1 MKTSWPMHPT
11 GRQNEPAQHLT
22 TNEATHDTSK
32 PHPANPQMNMKP
44 TLTCFC
50 FLLLTAF
57 ASAEVRQPN
66 VVLIFADDMGYGDV
80 TCYDAQSRIHTPNL
94 DRLAMGG
101 MRFTDAHSA
110 SAVCTPSR
118 YALLTGRYAWRTGLK
133 SGVLGGFSQP
143 LIEKGRMT
151 LADLFQGK
159 GYRTACIGKWHLGM
173 DWSGGIRGENG
184 YNMRN
189 NSEGI
194 DFTKPIQ
201 NTALVNGFDEYFG
214 IAASLD
220 MPPYVFIRNDRVTE
234 QPTSSL
240 KEEDKGGRPGPAA
253 PGWRHKHVMPTL
265 TDEVISFIQRSKPG
279 PFFVYMPLNAPH
291 TPHAPG
297 DAFVGKSKLDIYGD
311 FMVEVDHH
319 IGRVMD
325 ELDRLK
331 LSDNTLV
338 IVTSDNG
345 PETNMFPRLNK
356 SGHDSSSHFLGAKR
370 DNWEGGHR
378 VPFIARWPGVIA
390 SGSQCDTPF
399 CLVDMMAT
407 FAEIAS
413 VALPEDQGVDS
424 VSILPLMHGKNGDYR
439 NRHAIIHHSSTGR
452 FAIRRGD
459 WKLLLH
465 AGSGGNGY
473 GTGKR
478 STRYNGTIE
487 QKSFNT
493 ADRQLYNMRTDPDE
507 TTNLIEKYPEVASE
521 LTALAG
527 EYVSKG
533 RSTPGP
539 RQETILQNWPQLDWL
554 SLHPVPTA
562 SGDTAN
568 PN

>member
-1 MKTSWPMHPT
+1 MKSI
-11 GRQNEPAQHLT
+11 LT
-22 TNEATHDTSK
+22 FS
-32 PHPANPQMNMKP
+32 
-44 TLTCFC
+44 C
-50 FLLLTAF
+50 FLLLTAYV
-57 ASAEVRQPN
+57 SAEVRHPN

-80 TCYDAQSRIHTPNL
+80 TCYDAESKIHTPNL
-94 DRLAMGG
+94 DQLAKGG

-151 LADLFQGK
+151 VADLFQGK

-173 DWSGGIRGENG
+173 DWGGGMRGEKG
-184 YNMRN
+184 YTMRN

-201 NTALVNGFDEYFG
+201 NTAIVNGFSEYFG

-240 KEEDKGGRPGPAA
+240 KEEDKGGRQGPAV

-265 TDEVISFIQRSKPG
+265 TDEVISFIQRNEQS

-297 DAFVGKSKLDIYGD
+297 DAFVGTSKLDIYGD

-319 IGRVMD
+319 IGRVMNT
-325 ELDRLK
+325 LDRLK
-331 LSDNTLV
+331 LTDNTLV

-345 PETNMFPRLNK
+345 PETNMYPRRSK
-356 SGHDSSSHFLGAKR
+356 YGHDSSSHFLGAKR

-390 SGSQCDTPF
+390 PGSTCDTPF

-407 FAEIAS
+407 FAEMMS
-413 VALPEDQGVDS
+413 VELPTDQGVDS
-424 VSILPLMHGKNGDYR
+424 VSILPLMLGKGDDYR
-439 NRHAIIHHSSTGR
+439 KAHAIIHHSSSGR
-452 FAIRRGD
+452 FAIRNGD

-473 GTGKR
+473 GAGQR
-478 STRYNGTIE
+478 SSRYNGTIE
-487 QKSFNT
+487 QRSFDT
-493 ADRQLYNMRTDPDE
+493 ANRQLYNIRTDPDE
-507 TTNLIEKYPEVASE
+507 TTNLIEIRPDVVSE
-521 LTALAG
+521 LTALAS
-527 EYVSKG
+527 EYVRQG

-539 RQETILQNWPQLDWL
+539 HLKTDLQNWPQIDWL
-554 SLHPVPTA
+554 SPHAMPTA
-562 SGDTAN
+562 SGNTSDENEATSK
-568 PN
+568 PKTQ

>member
-1 MKTSWPMHPT
+1 
-11 GRQNEPAQHLT
+11 
-22 TNEATHDTSK
+22 
-32 PHPANPQMNMKP
+32 MKP
-44 TLTCFC
+44 IFTFLFV
-50 FLLLTAF
+50 LLLVCPGF
-57 ASAEVRQPN
+57 AEDKQPN

-80 TCYDAQSRIHTPNL
+80 TCYDAESKIHTPNL
-94 DRLAMGG
+94 DRLAKGG

-143 LIEKGRMT
+143 LIKEGRMT
-151 LADLFQGK
+151 MADLFQRK

-173 DWSGGIRGENG
+173 DWAGGMRGEKG

-201 NTALVNGFDEYFG
+201 NTAIVNGFNEYFG

-240 KEEDKGGRPGPAA
+240 KEEDKGGRQGPAV
-253 PGWRHKHVMPTL
+253 PGWRHKHVMSTL
-265 TDEVISFIQRSKPG
+265 TEEVISFIQRNEQSS
-279 PFFVYMPLNAPH
+279 FFVYMPLNAPH

-297 DAFVGKSKLDIYGD
+297 DAFVDKSKLDIYGD
-311 FMVEVDHH
+311 FMVEVDHQV
-319 IGRVMD
+319 GRVMD

-345 PETNMFPRLNK
+345 PETNMFPRRSK
-356 SGHDSSSHFLGAKR
+356 FGHDSSSHFLGAKR

-390 SGSQCDTPF
+390 PGSKCDTPF

-407 FAEIAS
+407 FAEMMS
-413 VALPEDQGVDS
+413 VELPEDQGVDS
-424 VSILPLMHGKNGDYR
+424 VSILPLMQGKNDDYR
-439 NRHAIIHHSSTGR
+439 RDHAIIHHSSTGR

-465 AGSGGNGY
+465 SGSGGNGY
-473 GTGKR
+473 GAGKR

-487 QKSFNT
+487 QTSFDT
-493 ADRQLYNMRTDPDE
+493 ANRQLYNMRTDPDE
-507 TTNLIEKYPEVASE
+507 TTNLFEKRPEVVSE
-521 LTALAG
+521 LTTLAG
-527 EYVSKG
+527 EYVRQG

-539 RQETILQNWPQLDWL
+539 RQKTDLQNWPQLDWL
-554 SLHPVPTA
+554 PPHPTPTA
-562 SGDTAN
+562 SGKASDKN
-568 PN
+568 

>member
-1 MKTSWPMHPT
+1 MKSI
-11 GRQNEPAQHLT
+11 LT
-22 TNEATHDTSK
+22 F
-32 PHPANPQMNMKP
+32 
-44 TLTCFC
+44 FC
-50 FLLLTAF
+50 FLLLTAY
-57 ASAEVRQPN
+57 ASAEVRHPN

-80 TCYDAQSRIHTPNL
+80 TCYDAESKIHTPNL
-94 DRLAMGG
+94 DQLAKGG

-143 LIEKGRMT
+143 LIEKERMT
-151 LADLFQGK
+151 VADLFQGK

-173 DWSGGIRGENG
+173 DWGGGMRGEKG

-201 NTALVNGFDEYFG
+201 NTAIVNGFNEYFG

-220 MPPYVFIRNDRVTE
+220 MPPYVFIRNDRATE

-240 KEEDKGGRPGPAA
+240 KEEDKGGRQGPAV

-265 TDEVISFIQRSKPG
+265 TNEVISFIQRNEQS

-297 DAFVGKSKLDIYGD
+297 DAFVGTSKLDIYGD

-319 IGRVMD
+319 IGKVMD
-325 ELDRLK
+325 ALDRLK
-331 LSDNTLV
+331 LTDNTLV

-345 PETNMFPRLNK
+345 PETNMYPRRSK
-356 SGHDSSSHFLGAKR
+356 FDHDSSSHFLGAKR

-390 SGSQCDTPF
+390 PGSTCDTPF

-407 FAEIAS
+407 FAEMMS
-413 VALPEDQGVDS
+413 VELPKDQGVDS
-424 VSILPLMHGKNGDYR
+424 VSILPLMLGKGGDYR
-439 NRHAIIHHSSTGR
+439 KAHAIIHHSSSGR
-452 FAIRRGD
+452 FAIRNGD

-465 AGSGGNGY
+465 AGSGGNSY
-473 GTGKR
+473 GAGQR
-478 STRYNGTIE
+478 SSRYNGTIE
-487 QKSFNT
+487 QRSFDT
-493 ADRQLYNMRTDPDE
+493 ANRQLYNMRTDPDE
-507 TTNLIEKYPEVASE
+507 TTNLIEIRPDVVSE

-527 EYVSKG
+527 EYVRQG
-533 RSTPGP
+533 RSTPGSH
-539 RQETILQNWPQLDWL
+539 QKTDLQNWPQIDWL
-554 SLHPVPTA
+554 SPHAIPAT
-562 SGDTAN
+562 SGNTSDENEATGK
-568 PN
+568 PKTQ

>member
-1 MKTSWPMHPT
+1 
-11 GRQNEPAQHLT
+11 
-22 TNEATHDTSK
+22 
-32 PHPANPQMNMKP
+32 
-44 TLTCFC
+44 
-50 FLLLTAF
+50 
-57 ASAEVRQPN
+57 
-66 VVLIFADDMGYGDV
+66 
-80 TCYDAQSRIHTPNL
+80 
-94 DRLAMGG
+94 
-101 MRFTDAHSA
+101 
-110 SAVCTPSR
+110 
-118 YALLTGRYAWRTGLK
+118 
-133 SGVLGGFSQP
+133 
-143 LIEKGRMT
+143 
-151 LADLFQGK
+151 
-159 GYRTACIGKWHLGM
+159 
-173 DWSGGIRGENG
+173 
-184 YNMRN
+184 
-189 NSEGI
+189 
-194 DFTKPIQ
+194 
-201 NTALVNGFDEYFG
+201 
-214 IAASLD
+214 
-220 MPPYVFIRNDRVTE
+220 
-234 QPTSSL
+234 
-240 KEEDKGGRPGPAA
+240 
-253 PGWRHKHVMPTL
+253 
-265 TDEVISFIQRSKPG
+265 
-279 PFFVYMPLNAPH
+279 
-291 TPHAPG
+291 
-297 DAFVGKSKLDIYGD
+297 
-311 FMVEVDHH
+311 MVEVDHH
-319 IGRVMD
+319 IGSGMD

-390 SGSQCDTPF
+390 PGSQCDTPF
-399 CLVDMMAT
+399 CLSDMMAT

-507 TTNLIEKYPEVASE
+507 TTN
-521 LTALAG
+521 
-527 EYVSKG
+527 
-533 RSTPGP
+533 RSRNIPK
-539 RQETILQNWPQLDWL
+539 
-554 SLHPVPTA
+554 S
-562 SGDTAN
+562 

>member
-1 MKTSWPMHPT
+1 MKSI
-11 GRQNEPAQHLT
+11 LT
-22 TNEATHDTSK
+22 FS
-32 PHPANPQMNMKP
+32 
-44 TLTCFC
+44 C
-50 FLLLTAF
+50 FLLLTAY
-57 ASAEVRQPN
+57 ASAEVRHPN

-80 TCYDAQSRIHTPNL
+80 TCYDAESKIHTPNL
-94 DRLAMGG
+94 DQLAKGG

-133 SGVLGGFSQP
+133 SGVLGGFSP
-143 LIEKGRMT
+143 PMIEKGRMT
-151 LADLFQGK
+151 VADLFQGK

-173 DWSGGIRGENG
+173 DWGGGMRGEKG

-201 NTALVNGFDEYFG
+201 NTAIVNGFNEYFG

-240 KEEDKGGRPGPAA
+240 KEEDKGGRQGPAV

-265 TDEVISFIQRSKPG
+265 TDEVISFIQRNEQS

-297 DAFVGKSKLDIYGD
+297 DPFVGTSKLDIYGD
-311 FMVEVDHH
+311 FMVEVDYH
-319 IGRVMD
+319 IGKVMNT
-325 ELDRLK
+325 LDRLK
-331 LSDNTLV
+331 LTDNTLV

-345 PETNMFPRLNK
+345 PETNMYPRRSK
-356 SGHDSSSHFLGAKR
+356 FGHDSSSHFLGAKR

-390 SGSQCDTPF
+390 PGSTCDTPF

-407 FAEIAS
+407 FSELLS
-413 VALPEDQGVDS
+413 VELPTDQGVDS
-424 VSILPLMHGKNGDYR
+424 VSILPLMLGKGDD
-439 NRHAIIHHSSTGR
+439 NRKAHAIIHHSSSGR
-452 FAIRRGD
+452 FAIRTGD

-473 GTGKR
+473 GAGQR
-478 STRYNGTIE
+478 SSRYNGTIE
-487 QKSFNT
+487 QRSFDT
-493 ADRQLYNMRTDPDE
+493 ANRQLYNMQTDLDE
-507 TTNLIEKYPEVASE
+507 TTNLIEIRPDIASE

-527 EYVSKG
+527 EYVRQG

-539 RQETILQNWPQLDWL
+539 HLKTDLRNWPQIDWL
-554 SLHPVPTA
+554 SPHAIPAA
-562 SGDTAN
+562 SGNTSDENKTTGKSKTK
-568 PN
+568 

>member
-1 MKTSWPMHPT
+1 MKIKLAFCSLLV
-11 GRQNEPAQHLT
+11 A
-22 TNEATHDTSK
+22 
-32 PHPANPQMNMKP
+32 
-44 TLTCFC
+44 TLTSVSV
-50 FLLLTAF
+50 
-57 ASAEVRQPN
+57 ASPPN

-80 TCYDAQSRIHTPNL
+80 TCYDAKSKIHTPNL
-94 DRLAMGG
+94 DRLAKGG

-143 LIEKGRMT
+143 LIEEGRMT
-151 LADLFQGK
+151 VADIFQGK

-173 DWSGGIRGENG
+173 DWAGGMRGEKG
-184 YNMRN
+184 YSMRN
-189 NSEGI
+189 TSEGI

-201 NTALVNGFDEYFG
+201 NTAIVNGFDEYFG

-240 KEEDKGGRPGPAA
+240 KEEDKGGRQGPAV
-253 PGWRHKHVMPTL
+253 PGWRHKHVMPKL
-265 TDEVISFIQRSKPG
+265 TNEVISFLQRNKQS

-319 IGRVMD
+319 IGRVID

-345 PETNMFPRLNK
+345 PETNMYPRRSK
-356 SGHDSSSHFLGAKR
+356 FGHDSSSHFLGAKR

-390 SGSQCDTPF
+390 PGSKCDTPF

-407 FAEIAS
+407 FAEMVS
-413 VALPEDQGVDS
+413 VDLPQDQGVDS
-424 VSILPLMHGKNGDYR
+424 VSILPLMQGESGDSR
-439 NRHAIIHHSSTGR
+439 EGHAIIHHSSTGR

-473 GTGKR
+473 GAGQR
-478 STRYNGTIE
+478 SSRYKGTIE

-493 ADRQLYNMRTDPDE
+493 ANRQLYNLRTDPDE
-507 TTNLIEKYPEVASE
+507 TTNLNEKRPEVVDE
-521 LTALAG
+521 LTALAS
-527 EYVSKG
+527 EYVRSG
-533 RSTPGP
+533 RSTPGS
-539 RQETILQNWPQLDWL
+539 QQKTGLQNWPQLDWL
-554 SLHPVPTA
+554 SLNPVPAT
-562 SGDTAN
+562 SGDAPDTN
-568 PN
+568 QNTRKRKSKP

>member
-1 MKTSWPMHPT
+1 MTTHWIQILLTFLHQNRPAFRRAETARPDSITMKTKLAFCSLLV
-11 GRQNEPAQHLT
+11 AILT
-22 TNEATHDTSK
+22 SVSV
-32 PHPANPQMNMKP
+32 
-44 TLTCFC
+44 
-50 FLLLTAF
+50 
-57 ASAEVRQPN
+57 ASSPN

-80 TCYDAQSRIHTPNL
+80 TCYDAKSKIHTPNL
-94 DRLAMGG
+94 DRLAKGG

-151 LADLFQGK
+151 VADLFQAK
-159 GYRTACIGKWHLGM
+159 DYRTACIGKWHLGM
-173 DWSGGIRGENG
+173 DWAGGIRGEKS
-184 YNMRN
+184 YSMRN
-189 NSEGI
+189 NSDGI
-194 DFTKPIQ
+194 DFTDTIQ
-201 NTALVNGFDEYFG
+201 NTAIVNGFDEYFG

-240 KEEDKGGRPGPAA
+240 KEEDKGGRQGPAVA
-253 PGWRHKHVMPTL
+253 GWRHKHVMPTL
-265 TDEVISFIQRSKPG
+265 TDEVISFLQRNKQS

-331 LSDNTLV
+331 LSGNTLV

-345 PETNMFPRLNK
+345 PETNMYQRRSKL
-356 SGHDSSSHFLGAKR
+356 GHDSSSHFLGAKR

-390 SGSQCDTPF
+390 SGSKCDTPF

-407 FAEIAS
+407 FAEMVS
-413 VALPEDQGVDS
+413 VDLPQDQGVDS
-424 VSILPLMHGKNGDYR
+424 VSILPLMQGEGDDSR
-439 NRHAIIHHSSTGR
+439 EDHAIIHHSSTGR

-473 GTGKR
+473 GAGQR
-478 STRYNGTIE
+478 SSRYNGTIE
-487 QKSFNT
+487 QDSFNT
-493 ADRQLYNMRTDPDE
+493 ANRQLYNLRTDPDE
-507 TTNLIEKYPEVASE
+507 TTNLIEKRPEVVAE
-521 LTALAG
+521 LTALAS
-527 EYVSKG
+527 EYVRKG

-539 RQETILQNWPQLDWL
+539 QQKTVLQNWPQLDWL
-554 SLHPVPTA
+554 SLQPVPAT
-562 SGDTAN
+562 SGDAPDTN
-568 PN
+568 QKTRTQKK

>member
-1 MKTSWPMHPT
+1 
-11 GRQNEPAQHLT
+11 
-22 TNEATHDTSK
+22 
-32 PHPANPQMNMKP
+32 MKP
-44 TLTCFC
+44 IFTFLIV
-50 FLLLTAF
+50 LLLVCPGF
-57 ASAEVRQPN
+57 AEDKQPN

-80 TCYDAQSRIHTPNL
+80 TSYDSESKIHTPNL
-94 DRLAMGG
+94 DRLAKGG

-118 YALLTGRYAWRTGLK
+118 YALLTGRYSWRTGLK
-133 SGVLGGFSQP
+133 SGVLGGFSPP
-143 LIEKGRMT
+143 LIEKERMT
-151 LADLFQGK
+151 LANLFQNQ

-173 DWSGGIRGENG
+173 DWAGGMRGEKG

-189 NSEGI
+189 NPEGI
-194 DFTKPIQ
+194 DFKKPIQ
-201 NTALVNGFDEYFG
+201 NTAIANGFDEYFG

-240 KEEDKGGRPGPAA
+240 KEEDKGGRSGPAV

-265 TDEVISFIQRSKPG
+265 TDEVISFIQRNKQS

-291 TPHAPG
+291 TPVAPG

-345 PETNMFPRLNK
+345 PETNMFPRRSK
-356 SGHDSSSHFLGAKR
+356 FGHDSSSHFLGAKR

-390 SGSQCDTPF
+390 PASKCDTPF

-407 FAEIAS
+407 FAEIAA

-424 VSILPLMHGKNGDYR
+424 VSILPLMQGKNGDYR
-439 NRHAIIHHSSTGR
+439 KNHAIIHHSSTGR
-452 FAIRRGD
+452 FAIRRGV

-465 AGSGGNGY
+465 PGSGGNGY
-473 GTGKR
+473 GAGKR
-478 STRYNGTIE
+478 SARYNGTIE
-487 QKSFNT
+487 QTSFDT
-493 ADRQLYNMRTDPDE
+493 ANRQLYNMRTDPDE
-507 TTNLIEKYPEVASE
+507 TTNLIEKRPEVVSE
-521 LTALAG
+521 LTTLAG
-527 EYVSKG
+527 EYVRQG

-539 RQETILQNWPQLDWL
+539 SQKIDLQNWPQLDWL
-554 SLHPVPTA
+554 PPHPVPAA
-562 SGDTAN
+562 SGNASDN
-568 PN
+568 N

>member
-1 MKTSWPMHPT
+1 MKSI
-11 GRQNEPAQHLT
+11 LT
-22 TNEATHDTSK
+22 F
-32 PHPANPQMNMKP
+32 
-44 TLTCFC
+44 FC
-50 FLLLTAF
+50 FLLLTAY
-57 ASAEVRQPN
+57 ASAEVRHPN

-80 TCYDAQSRIHTPNL
+80 TCYDAESKIHTPNL
-94 DRLAMGG
+94 DQLAKGG

-143 LIEKGRMT
+143 LIEKERMT
-151 LADLFQGK
+151 VADLFQGK

-173 DWSGGIRGENG
+173 DWGGGIRGEKG

-201 NTALVNGFDEYFG
+201 NTAIVNGFNEYFG

-220 MPPYVFIRNDRVTE
+220 MPPYVFIRNDRATE

-240 KEEDKGGRPGPAA
+240 KEEDKGGRQGPAV

-265 TDEVISFIQRSKPG
+265 TNEVISFIQRNEKS

-297 DAFVGKSKLDIYGD
+297 DAFVGTSKLDIYGD

-319 IGRVMD
+319 IGKVMD
-325 ELDRLK
+325 ALDRLK
-331 LSDNTLV
+331 LTDNTLV

-345 PETNMFPRLNK
+345 PETNMYPRRSK
-356 SGHDSSSHFLGAKR
+356 FDHDSSSHFLGAKR

-390 SGSQCDTPF
+390 PGSTCDTPF

-407 FAEIAS
+407 FAEMMS
-413 VALPEDQGVDS
+413 VELPKDQGVDS
-424 VSILPLMHGKNGDYR
+424 VSILPLMLGKGGDYR
-439 NRHAIIHHSSTGR
+439 KAHAIIHHSSSGR
-452 FAIRRGD
+452 FAIRNGD

-465 AGSGGNGY
+465 AGSGGNSY
-473 GTGKR
+473 GAGQR
-478 STRYNGTIE
+478 SSRYNGTIE
-487 QKSFNT
+487 QRSFDT
-493 ADRQLYNMRTDPDE
+493 ANRQLYNMRTDPDE
-507 TTNLIEKYPEVASE
+507 TTNLIEIRPDVVSE

-527 EYVSKG
+527 EYVRQG
-533 RSTPGP
+533 RSTPGSH
-539 RQETILQNWPQLDWL
+539 QKTDLQNWPQIDWL
-554 SLHPVPTA
+554 SPHAIPAT
-562 SGDTAN
+562 SGNTSDENEATGK
-568 PN
+568 PKTQ

>member
-1 MKTSWPMHPT
+1 
-11 GRQNEPAQHLT
+11 
-22 TNEATHDTSK
+22 
-32 PHPANPQMNMKP
+32 MKP
-44 TLTCFC
+44 IFTVFC
-50 FLLLTAF
+50 SSLLTAI
-57 ASAEVRQPN
+57 ASAEIKQPN
-66 VVLIFADDMGYGDV
+66 IVLMFADDMGYGDV
-80 TCYDAQSRIHTPNL
+80 TCYDAKSKIHTPNL
-94 DRLAMGG
+94 DRLAKGG

-143 LIEKGRMT
+143 LIAQGRMT

-173 DWSGGIRGENG
+173 NWAGGARGAQS
-184 YNMRN
+184 YSMRN
-189 NSEGI
+189 DSEGI
-194 DFTKPIQ
+194 DFTQPIQ
-201 NTALVNGFDEYFG
+201 NTATANGFDEYFG

-240 KEEDKGGRPGPAA
+240 REEDKGGRQGPAV

-265 TDEVISFIQRSKPG
+265 TNEVISFLDRNKQR

-297 DAFVGKSKLDIYGD
+297 DPFVGKSKLDIYGD

-325 ELDRLK
+325 ALDRLK

-338 IVTSDNG
+338 MVTSDNG
-345 PETNMFPRLNK
+345 PETNMFPRRSKL
-356 SGHDSSSHFLGAKR
+356 GHDSSSHFLGAKR

-407 FAEIAS
+407 IAEILS
-413 VALPEDQGVDS
+413 VELPVDQGVDS
-424 VSILPLMHGKNGDYR
+424 VSILPLLQGESGDSR
-439 NRHAIIHHSSTGR
+439 EDHAIIHHSSTGR

-465 AGSGGNGY
+465 TGSGGNGY
-473 GTGKR
+473 NAGKR
-478 STRYNGTIE
+478 SARYNGTIE

-493 ADRQLYNMRTDPDE
+493 ANRQLYNMRTDPDE
-507 TTNLIEKYPEVASE
+507 TTNLIEKRPEVVGE
-521 LTALAG
+521 LTALAS
-527 EYVSKG
+527 EYVRKG

-539 RQETILQNWPQLDWL
+539 RQKTSLQNWPQLDWL
-554 SLHPVPTA
+554 PPHPVPTA
-562 SGDTAN
+562 SGDASETN
-568 PN
+568 

>member
-1 MKTSWPMHPT
+1 
-11 GRQNEPAQHLT
+11 
-22 TNEATHDTSK
+22 
-32 PHPANPQMNMKP
+32 MKP
-44 TLTCFC
+44 ILTFLCSL
-50 FLLLTAF
+50 LLLTVF
-57 ASAEVRQPN
+57 ASAEVKQPN

-80 TCYDAQSRIHTPNL
+80 TCYDAKSKIHTPNL
-94 DRLAMGG
+94 DRLAGGG

-118 YALLTGRYAWRTGLK
+118 YALLTGRYSWRTGLK

-143 LIEKGRMT
+143 LIEKGRRT
-151 LADLFQGK
+151 LAHLFQDK

-173 DWSGGIRGENG
+173 DWAGGMRGEKG

-201 NTALVNGFDEYFG
+201 NTAIVNGFDEYFG

-240 KEEDKGGRPGPAA
+240 KEEDKGGRQGPAV
-253 PGWRHKHVMPTL
+253 PGWRHKHVMPTF
-265 TDEVISFIQRSKPG
+265 TDEVISFIQRNKQS

-345 PETNMFPRLNK
+345 PETNMYPRRSK
-356 SGHDSSSHFLGAKR
+356 FGHDSSSHFLGAKR

-378 VPFIARWPGVIA
+378 VPFISRWPGVIG
-390 SGSQCDTPF
+390 SGTRCDAPIS
-399 CLVDMMAT
+399 LVDLMAT
-407 FAEIAS
+407 FAELNS
-413 VALPEDQGVDS
+413 VPLPNGQGVDS
-424 VSILPLMHGKNGDYR
+424 VSILPLMKGGDSAYR
-439 NRHAIIHHSSTGR
+439 KDHAIVHHSSSGK
-452 FAIRRGD
+452 FGIRQGD

-465 AGSGGNGY
+465 SGSGGNGY
-473 GTGKR
+473 AGGKKAG
-478 STRYNGTIE
+478 RYAGTIE
-487 QKSFNT
+487 QKSFET
-493 ADRQLYNMRTDPDE
+493 GERQLYNLANDPNE
-507 TTNLIEKYPEVASE
+507 TKNIASE
-521 LTALAG
+521 NPEIVERLTKLTADI
-527 EYVSKG
+527 VKNG
-533 RSTPGP
+533 RSTEGD
-539 RQETILQNWPQLDWL
+539 TIKQSLEDWPQLDWL
-554 SLHPVPTA
+554 P
-562 SGDTAN
+562 
-568 PN
+568 

>member
-1 MKTSWPMHPT
+1 MKSI
-11 GRQNEPAQHLT
+11 LT
-22 TNEATHDTSK
+22 F
-32 PHPANPQMNMKP
+32 
-44 TLTCFC
+44 FC
-50 FLLLTAF
+50 FLLLTAY
-57 ASAEVRQPN
+57 ASAEVRHPN

-80 TCYDAQSRIHTPNL
+80 TCYDAESKIHTPNL
-94 DRLAMGG
+94 DQLAKGG

-143 LIEKGRMT
+143 LIEKERMT
-151 LADLFQGK
+151 LAHLFQDK

-173 DWSGGIRGENG
+173 DWGGGMRGEKG

-201 NTALVNGFDEYFG
+201 NTAIVNGFNEYFG

-220 MPPYVFIRNDRVTE
+220 MPPYVFIRNDRATE

-240 KEEDKGGRPGPAA
+240 KEEDKGGRQGPAV

-265 TDEVISFIQRSKPG
+265 TNEVISFIQRNEQS

-297 DAFVGKSKLDIYGD
+297 DAFVGTSKLDIYGD

-319 IGRVMD
+319 IGKVMD
-325 ELDRLK
+325 ALDRLK
-331 LSDNTLV
+331 LTDNTLV

-345 PETNMFPRLNK
+345 PETNMYPRRSK
-356 SGHDSSSHFLGAKR
+356 FDHDSSSHFLGAKR

-390 SGSQCDTPF
+390 PGSTCDTPF

-407 FAEIAS
+407 FAEMMS
-413 VALPEDQGVDS
+413 VELPKDQGVDS
-424 VSILPLMHGKNGDYR
+424 VSILPLMLGKGGDYR
-439 NRHAIIHHSSTGR
+439 KAHAIIHHSSSGR
-452 FAIRRGD
+452 FAIRNGD

-465 AGSGGNGY
+465 AGSGGNSY
-473 GTGKR
+473 GAGQR
-478 STRYNGTIE
+478 SSRYNGTIE
-487 QKSFNT
+487 QRSFDT
-493 ADRQLYNMRTDPDE
+493 ANRQLYNMRTDPDE
-507 TTNLIEKYPEVASE
+507 TTNLIEIRPDVVSE

-527 EYVSKG
+527 EYVRQG
-533 RSTPGP
+533 RSTPGSH
-539 RQETILQNWPQLDWL
+539 QKTDLQNWPQIDWL
-554 SLHPVPTA
+554 SPHAIPAT
-562 SGDTAN
+562 SGNTSDENEVTGK
-568 PN
+568 PKTK

>member
-1 MKTSWPMHPT
+1 MKHSLTLFLFVVAGLTSV
-11 GRQNEPAQHLT
+11 AV
-22 TNEATHDTSK
+22 
-32 PHPANPQMNMKP
+32 
-44 TLTCFC
+44 
-50 FLLLTAF
+50 
-57 ASAEVRQPN
+57 ASSPN

-80 TCYDAQSRIHTPNL
+80 TCYDAKSKIHTPNL
-94 DRLAMGG
+94 DRLAKAG

-151 LADLFQGK
+151 LAHLFQDK

-173 DWSGGIRGENG
+173 DWAGGIRGENG
-184 YNMRN
+184 YSMRN
-189 NSEGI
+189 TSEGI

-201 NTALVNGFDEYFG
+201 NTAIVNGFDEYFG

-240 KEEDKGGRPGPAA
+240 KEEDKGGRQGPAV

-265 TDEVISFIQRSKPG
+265 TDEVISFLQRNKQS

-345 PETNMFPRLNK
+345 PETNMYQRRNEF
-356 SGHDSSSHFLGAKR
+356 GHDSSSHFLGAKR

-378 VPFIARWPGVIA
+378 VPFIARWPGVIEP
-390 SGSQCDTPF
+390 GSKCDTPF

-407 FAEIAS
+407 FAEMVS
-413 VALPEDQGVDS
+413 VELPHDQGVDS
-424 VSILPLMHGKNGDYR
+424 VSILPLMQGESGDSR
-439 NRHAIIHHSSTGR
+439 EDHAIIHHSSTGR

-473 GTGKR
+473 AAGQR
-478 STRYNGTIE
+478 SSRYNGTIE
-487 QKSFNT
+487 QKSFST
-493 ADRQLYNMRTDPDE
+493 ANRQLYNMQADPDE
-507 TTNLIEKYPEVASE
+507 TTNLIEKRPEVVAG
-521 LTALAG
+521 LTALAS
-527 EYVSKG
+527 EYVRKG
-533 RSTPGP
+533 RSTPGS
-539 RQETILQNWPQLDWL
+539 QQKTVLQNWPQLDWL
-554 SLHPVPTA
+554 SVQPVPAT
-562 SGDTAN
+562 SGDAPDTN
-568 PN
+568 QNTRKRKK

>member
-1 MKTSWPMHPT
+1 MKSI
-11 GRQNEPAQHLT
+11 LT
-22 TNEATHDTSK
+22 FS
-32 PHPANPQMNMKP
+32 
-44 TLTCFC
+44 C
-50 FLLLTAF
+50 FLLLTAY
-57 ASAEVRQPN
+57 ASAEVWHPN

-80 TCYDAQSRIHTPNL
+80 TCYDAESKIHTPNL
-94 DRLAMGG
+94 DQLAKGG

-118 YALLTGRYAWRTGLK
+118 YALLTGSYAWRTGLK
-133 SGVLGGFSQP
+133 SGVLGGFSPP

-151 LADLFQGK
+151 VADLFQGK

-173 DWSGGIRGENG
+173 DWGGGMRGEKG
-184 YNMRN
+184 YSMRN

-201 NTALVNGFDEYFG
+201 NTAIVNGFNEYFG

-240 KEEDKGGRPGPAA
+240 KEEDKGGRQGPAV

-265 TDEVISFIQRSKPG
+265 TDEVISFIQRNEQS

-297 DAFVGKSKLDIYGD
+297 DTFVGTSKLDIYGD
-311 FMVEVDHH
+311 FMVEVDHQ
-319 IGRVMD
+319 IGRVMNT
-325 ELDRLK
+325 LDRLK
-331 LSDNTLV
+331 LTDNTLV

-345 PETNMFPRLNK
+345 PETNMYPRRSK
-356 SGHDSSSHFLGAKR
+356 FGHDSSSHFLGAKR

-390 SGSQCDTPF
+390 PGSTCDTPF

-407 FAEIAS
+407 FAEMMS
-413 VALPEDQGVDS
+413 VELPTDQGVDS
-424 VSILPLMHGKNGDYR
+424 VSILPLMLGKGDDYR
-439 NRHAIIHHSSTGR
+439 KAHAIIHHSSSGR
-452 FAIRRGD
+452 FAIRNGD

-473 GTGKR
+473 GAGQR
-478 STRYNGTIE
+478 SSRYNGTIE
-487 QKSFNT
+487 QRSFDT
-493 ADRQLYNMRTDPDE
+493 ANRQLYNMQTDPDE
-507 TTNLIEKYPEVASE
+507 TTNLIEIRPDVVSE

-527 EYVSKG
+527 EYVRQG

-539 RQETILQNWPQLDWL
+539 HLKTDLQNWPQIDWL
-554 SLHPVPTA
+554 SPHAIPA
-562 SGDTAN
+562 SSGHTSDENKTTGK
-568 PN
+568 PKTK

>member
-1 MKTSWPMHPT
+1 MKSI
-11 GRQNEPAQHLT
+11 LT
-22 TNEATHDTSK
+22 F
-32 PHPANPQMNMKP
+32 
-44 TLTCFC
+44 FC
-50 FLLLTAF
+50 FLLLTAY
-57 ASAEVRQPN
+57 ASAEVRHPN

-80 TCYDAQSRIHTPNL
+80 TCYDAESKIHTPNL
-94 DRLAMGG
+94 DQLAKGG

-143 LIEKGRMT
+143 LIEKERMT
-151 LADLFQGK
+151 LAHLFQDK

-173 DWSGGIRGENG
+173 DWGGEMRGEKG

-201 NTALVNGFDEYFG
+201 NTAIVNGFNEYFG

-220 MPPYVFIRNDRVTE
+220 MPPYVFIRNDRATE

-240 KEEDKGGRPGPAA
+240 KEEDKGGRQGPAV

-265 TDEVISFIQRSKPG
+265 TNEVISFIQRNEQS

-297 DAFVGKSKLDIYGD
+297 DAFVGTSKLDIYGD

-319 IGRVMD
+319 IGKVMD
-325 ELDRLK
+325 ALDRLK
-331 LSDNTLV
+331 LTDNTLV

-345 PETNMFPRLNK
+345 PETNMYPRRSK
-356 SGHDSSSHFLGAKR
+356 FDHDSSSHFLGAKR

-390 SGSQCDTPF
+390 PGSTCDTPF

-407 FAEIAS
+407 FAEMMS
-413 VALPEDQGVDS
+413 VELPKDQGVDS
-424 VSILPLMHGKNGDYR
+424 VSILPLMLGKGGDYR
-439 NRHAIIHHSSTGR
+439 KAHAIIHHSSSGR
-452 FAIRRGD
+452 FAIRNGD

-465 AGSGGNGY
+465 AGSGGNSY
-473 GTGKR
+473 GAGQR
-478 STRYNGTIE
+478 SSRYNGTIE
-487 QKSFNT
+487 QRSFDT
-493 ADRQLYNMRTDPDE
+493 ANRQLYNMRTDPDE
-507 TTNLIEKYPEVASE
+507 TTNLIEIRPDVVSE

-527 EYVSKG
+527 EYVRQG
-533 RSTPGP
+533 RSTPGSH
-539 RQETILQNWPQLDWL
+539 QKTDLQNWPQIDWL
-554 SLHPVPTA
+554 SPHAIPAT
-562 SGDTAN
+562 SGNTSDENEVTGK
-568 PN
+568 PKTK